1 MREHVEQFQYH
12 FVSHSQ
18 VVIYLRW
25 LQYIVHMVVYDR
37 PHVFINADETALA
50 SVRHSGR
57 GMACWLRRSRAS
69 PKTRPRDR
77 TDRTFTNATLIAA
90 VCDCPGLQPLLP
102 QVILARYSQN
112 AHVPATLQAH
122 YSSCG
127 FPFEFWHGSAGRVT
141 PVIIRKWFTRL
152 RQSVASFN
160 SEAWI
165 VLIIDCCTAHLD
177 RQSVAHLRRLGI
189 LVVFVPASLTW
200 LLQLLDVYAFG
211 RLKGELRQTEA
222 RTRANSAHG
231 QIVPGQWIKLAT
243 TVIRREIINRDWS
256 PCFARLGVGE
266 TCLDLST
273 PVAELLAG
281 KEIRPALPTRAEFA
295 LLISRPPHSDV
306 TRRLHASI
314 VGHALSIQRLP
325 IHSRPPH
332 SASYDLPASAPAAE
346 HASRRRTYEA
356 MDPTSLLDTFPDT
369 ASDQPSFL
377 HPFQAARNYHLEA
390 TVSEDA

>member
-1 MREHVEQFQYH
+1 MF
-12 FVSHSQ
+12 SWSQ
-18 VVIYLRW
+18 VLIYLRW

-37 PHVFINADETALA
+37 PHVFINIDETALA

-57 GMACWLRRSRAS
+57 GMACLFRRSRAS

-77 TDRTFTNATLIAA
+77 TDRSFTNATLIAA
-90 VCDCPGLQPLLP
+90 ACDCPGLQPLLP
-102 QVILARYSQN
+102 QVILARYSKH
-112 AHVPATLQAH
+112 ASVPATLQAH
-122 YSSCG
+122 YRSCG
-127 FPFEFWHGSAGRVT
+127 FPFEFWHGSTGRVT

-152 RQSVASFN
+152 RQSVASYN
-160 SEAWI
+160 PAAWI

-177 RQSVAHLRRLGI
+177 QQSVAHLRRLGI
-189 LVVFVPASLTW
+189 LVVFVPATLTW

-211 RLKGELRQTEA
+211 RVKGELRQAEA
-222 RTRANSAHG
+222 RTRANSADG

-266 TCLDLST
+266 TCQDLST

-281 KEIRPALPTRAEFA
+281 REIRPALPSRAEFA
-295 LLISRPPHSDV
+295 LLVHRPADSDV

-314 VGHALSIQRLP
+314 LGHTLSIQRLP
-325 IHSRPPH
+325 LHSLPPH

-346 HASRRRTYEA
+346 HASRRTTYAA
-356 MDPTSLLDTFPDT
+356 MDPRHVVDAFSDA
-369 ASDQPSFL
+369 ASDQPTFL
-377 HPFQAARNYHLEA
+377 HPFQAARNFYLEGP
-390 TVSEDA
+390 VVGDA

>member
-1 MREHVEQFQYH
+1 MF
-12 FVSHSQ
+12 SWSQ
-18 VVIYLRW
+18 VLIYLRW

-57 GMACWLRRSRAS
+57 GMASLLRRSRAS

-77 TDRTFTNATLIAA
+77 TDRSFTNTTLIAA
-90 VCDCPGLQPLLP
+90 ACDCPGLQPLLP

-112 AHVPATLQAH
+112 TRVPATLQAH

-127 FPFEFWHGSAGRVT
+127 FPFEFWHGSTGRVT

-152 RQSVASFN
+152 RQSVASYN
-160 SEAWI
+160 PAAWI

-177 RQSVAHLRRLGI
+177 QVSVAHLRRLGI

-200 LLQLLDVYAFG
+200 LLQLLDVYTFG
-211 RLKGELRQTEA
+211 RVKGELRIAEA
-222 RTRANSAHG
+222 RTRAQNADG

-243 TVIRREIINRDWS
+243 TVIRRELINRDWS
-256 PCFARLGVGE
+256 TCFARLGVGE
-266 TCLDLST
+266 SCLDLST

-281 KEIRPALPTRAEFA
+281 REIRPALPSRAEFA
-295 LLISRPPHSDV
+295 LLVHRPADSAV

-314 VGHALSIQRLP
+314 LGYTLSIQRLP
-325 IHSRPPH
+325 VHSLPPH

-346 HASRRRTYEA
+346 RVSPRRTYAA
-356 MDPTSLLDTFPDT
+356 MDPRHVVDAFSEA
-369 ASDQPSFL
+369 ASDQPTFL
-377 HPFQAARNYHLEA
+377 HPFQAARNYDL
-390 TVSEDA
+390 VGPVVGDA